1 MGPGLRRGGPEWWCS
16 VMASSGLPHPEVPR
30 AAKPRRIHPADPA
43 GVSHTLPLRVYYED
57 TDAAGMVYHANYLKF
72 AERGRSEML
81 RSLGFPHRKLG
92 AEDGVG
98 FAVRRCA
105 IEYLAPAR
113 LEDALTVV
121 TTLTGIGAATLAA
134 RQEICRDGELL
145 ADLDIVV
152 ACVGRDGRPRRLPRA
167 LRAAL
172 AVSAA
177 P

>member
-1 MGPGLRRGGPEWWCS
+1 
-16 VMASSGLPHPEVPR
+16 VT
-30 AAKPRRIHPADPA
+30 
-43 GVSHTLPLRVYYED
+43 GVSHTFPLRVFYED

-92 AEDGVG
+92 AEEGVG
-98 FAVRRCA
+98 FAVRRCT
-105 IEYLAPAR
+105 IEYLSPAR

-134 RQEICRDGELL
+134 RQEIRRDEELL
-145 ADLDIVV
+145 ADLDILV
-152 ACVGRDGRPRRLPRA
+152 ACIGRDGRPRRLPGA

-172 AVSAA
+172 ASDKPLPLRA

>member
-1 MGPGLRRGGPEWWCS
+1 MTGA
-16 VMASSGLPHPEVPR
+16 ASHEF
-30 AAKPRRIHPADPA
+30 
-43 GVSHTLPLRVYYED
+43 PLRVYYED

-92 AEDGVG
+92 GEDGVG
-98 FAVRRCA
+98 FAVRRCT
-105 IEYLAPAR
+105 IDYLAPAR

-121 TTLTGIGAATLAA
+121 TTLTDIGAATLKA
-134 RQEICRDGELL
+134 RQEIRRDGELL
-145 ADLDIVV
+145 ADLDILV
-152 ACVGRDGRPRRLPRA
+152 ACIGRDGRPRRLPSA

-172 AVSAA
+172 SSEGRASEGRASEGLPRARA

>member
-1 MGPGLRRGGPEWWCS
+1 VTGA
-16 VMASSGLPHPEVPR
+16 ASHEF
-30 AAKPRRIHPADPA
+30 
-43 GVSHTLPLRVYYED
+43 PLRVYYED

-92 AEDGVG
+92 GEDGVG
-98 FAVRRCA
+98 FAVRRCT
-105 IEYLAPAR
+105 IDYLAPAR

-121 TTLTGIGAATLAA
+121 TTLTDIGAATLKA
-134 RQEICRDGELL
+134 RQEIRRDGELL
-145 ADLDIVV
+145 ADLDILV
-152 ACVGRDGRPRRLPRA
+152 ACIGRDGRPRRLPSA

-172 AVSAA
+172 SSEGRASEGLPRARA

>member
-1 MGPGLRRGGPEWWCS
+1 MT
-16 VMASSGLPHPEVPR
+16 
-30 AAKPRRIHPADPA
+30 

-92 AEDGVG
+92 AENGVG

-113 LEDALTVV
+113 LEDDLTVV
-121 TTLTGIGAATLAA
+121 TTLTGVGAATLQAKQQI
-134 RQEICRDGELL
+134 RRDDQLL
-145 ADLDIVV
+145 ADLEIVV
-152 ACVGRDGRPRRLPRA
+152 ACIGGDGRPRRIPPA
-167 LRAAL
+167 LRQAL
-172 AVSAA
+172 AEPHA

>member
-1 MGPGLRRGGPEWWCS
+1 MSVTAPG
-16 VMASSGLPHPEVPR
+16 VTPHPAERPP
-30 AAKPRRIHPADPA
+30 AASQRTQERNPA
-43 GVSHTLPLRVYYED
+43 GINHCFPLRVYYED

-92 AEDGVG
+92 KEEGVG
-98 FAVRRCA
+98 FAVRRCT

-113 LEDALTVV
+113 LEDALIVD
-121 TTLTGIGAATLAA
+121 TTLTGIGAATLQA
-134 RQEICRDGELL
+134 RQRIWRASELL
-145 ADLDIVV
+145 ADLDILV
-152 ACVGRDGRPRRLPRA
+152 ACIGRDGRPRRLPSA

-172 AVSAA
+172 AGQGPPGPRA